1 MHGARRCHHAAPV
14 ELLILAGWA
23 LLVVLTVGP
32 IFSAQKRE
40 GDSGWFWILAAL
52 LLGPLA
58 GVGYYMSRH
67 AVRKVRDA
75 QYEPKHADG

>member
-1 MHGARRCHHAAPV
+1 M
-14 ELLILAGWA
+14 
-23 LLVVLTVGP
+23 VGP

-67 AVRKVRDA
+67 AMRKVRDP

>member
-1 MHGARRCHHAAPV
+1 M
-14 ELLILAGWA
+14 LAGWV
-23 LLVVLTVGP
+23 LMVVLTVGP

-40 GDSGWFWILAAL
+40 SDTGWFWIVAAL

-67 AVRKVRDA
+67 AMRKVQDRHG
-75 QYEPKHADG
+75 EPQQGDV

>member
-1 MHGARRCHHAAPV
+1 M
-14 ELLILAGWA
+14 AGWA
-23 LLVVLTVGP
+23 LLVVLMVGP

-40 GDSGWFWILAAL
+40 GEGGWFWIVAAL

-67 AVRKVRDA
+67 AMRKVNEA
-75 QYEPKHADG
+75 QYEPKHARG